1 MAKRKAIN
9 VKKTLKTMAKAEV
22 KTSEKKYDVSM
33 MALTIVVVITG
44 FVMLSPNIKFP
55 IAVKLIKADK
65 IAEWG
70 PETGK
75 NAMTGPTG
83 AAVSPDNAFL
93 YIASLGT
100 DTIYKYKL
108 PVKPGEKWQ
117 QAHAWGGKGDTPG
130 KFNEPSGISVD
141 KNGNIYIA
149 DAVNSRIQVFDEN
162 AKFKFWIDYPKYGF
176 YRTRNV
182 FAGSKGMI
190 YIADTGMNRIW
201 KFDQAGNNIGN
212 PAGFFGKGLGQ
223 FHGVFGLAADSTGRI
238 YAADVQLAKIE
249 VFSQDLISQAHFN
262 VKASGDSLLA
272 FDSQDR
278 LYVVSPG
285 TQEILVYNTKNKNKY
300 IGTIRNDAGNNPLF
314 IHPAG
319 IAIDGLDNIY
329 ITESTKNTVLK
340 IRPVF

>member
-1 MAKRKAIN
+1 MGKRQAKSGGKA
-9 VKKTLKTMAKAEV
+9 VKNAV
-22 KTSEKKYDVSM
+22 KTEIKTAEKKYDISM
-33 MALTIVVVITG
+33 IALTTVVVIIG
-44 FVMLSPNIKFP
+44 FVMLAPVIKFTP
-55 IAVKLIKADK
+55 TVKLIKTDK

-83 AAVSPDNAFL
+83 ADVSPDNAFL
-93 YIASLGT
+93 YIASLST

-108 PVKPGEKWQ
+108 PVKPGENWK
-117 QAHAWGGKGDTPG
+117 QAHAWGGKGGTPG
-130 KFNEPSGISVD
+130 KFDEPSGISVD

-162 AKFKFWIDYPKYGF
+162 AKFKFLIDYPKYGF

-182 FAGSKGMI
+182 FAGRKGMI

-201 KFDQAGNNIGN
+201 KFDQAGNKIGE
-212 PAGFFGKGLGQ
+212 PAGFWGKGRGQ
-223 FHGVFGLAADSTGRI
+223 FYQAYGSAEDSTGRI
-238 YAADVQLAKIE
+238 YVSDGLLKKIE

-262 VKASGDSLLA
+262 VNASQSGLLA
-272 FDSQDR
+272 VDSQDR
-278 LYVVSPG
+278 LYVVSSD
-285 TQEILVYNTKNKNKY
+285 TQEILVYNTKNNNKY
-300 IGTIRNDAGNNPLF
+300 IGTIRNDANNNPLF
-314 IHPAG
+314 THPAG

-329 ITESTKNTVLK
+329 ITEPTKNKVLK